1 MASRRNAL
9 AGEASRR
16 AALSPGSGARL
27 LQQCAH
33 GRRRGQH
40 SRLRRFAITPE
51 RLWLLSIALQTRGH
65 RRLARYVRNINSAL
79 YHNSLPPGATVSPD
93 IKFGHHS
100 LGTVIHTNVVIGRRV
115 KIWHNVTIA
124 MRAGAKSPYRIIV
137 EDDVNIGANAV
148 VISPYR
154 RDLRIGRG
162 ARIGA
167 GAVVSRDVPP
177 GCTVVSAPAR
187 FIEPDG
193 EAAEPRPGAGAET
206 DRPTAMEPGVN
217 RSGGPS
223 GGAPVV
229 QPVRE
234 AEQSES

>member
-1 MASRRNAL
+1 MSAV
-9 AGEASRR
+9 
-16 AALSPGSGARL
+16 SP
-27 LQQCAH
+27 
-33 GRRRGQH
+33 
-40 SRLRRFAITPE
+40 E
-51 RLWLLSIALQTRGH
+51 KLWLLSIALWARGH
-65 RRLARYVRNINSAL
+65 RRLATLVRNVNSAL

-124 MRAGAKSPYRIIV
+124 MRAGAKSPYRIFI
-137 EDDVNIGANAV
+137 EDDVNIGANSV

-177 GCTVVSAPAR
+177 GSTVVSVQPHVIPPDASGDEPVPEQSAARQPGNGSSPAST
-187 FIEPDG
+187 EP
-193 EAAEPRPGAGAET
+193 AAGAE
-206 DRPTAMEPGVN
+206 PLL
-217 RSGGPS
+217 
-223 GGAPVV
+223 
-229 QPVRE
+229 
-234 AEQSES
+234 